1 MDDLIWVST
10 LAGIV
15 RTASPILIAAQ
26 GELLTERAGVVNLS
40 LNGSIMLSAAVAFVV
55 ALSSGS
61 IILGIGA
68 AMLVGAI
75 VALIIMLSSMFLK
88 LDQIA
93 VGFVLTLFTADL
105 AIYVGRDY
113 TVRSGQDVEIP
124 VRPIPLL
131 KDIPIFGDLFFN
143 HNLVIYFSMLLVIMV
158 WFWMYHTRF
167 GLELRG
173 LGERPQA
180 AYVRGT
186 RVQAW
191 RFFYVILGGALV
203 GLAGASYSLS
213 VKLGWKET
221 SSPNGQGWIAL
232 AIVIFGA
239 WRPYRVAMG
248 AYLIVG
254 LRKVAEELQGNPV
267 IDVPIQIAN
276 MVPWILMLFT
286 LMFVSSGLIERFL
299 IVLPQKWRPAA
310 QRFLQSS
317 PPAALGTNFEK
328 D

>member
-1 MDDLIWVST
+1 MDSELVST

-15 RTASPILIAAQ
+15 RNAAPILIASQ

-40 LNGSIMLSAAVAFVV
+40 LNGTIMLAAMAAFVV
-55 ALSSGS
+55 TLTTNSLLLGLGISMLIGIIIAV
-61 IILGIGA
+61 IILATSI
-68 AMLVGAI
+68 
-75 VALIIMLSSMFLK
+75 FLK

-93 VGFVLTLFTADL
+93 IGFILTLLCADL
-105 AIYVGRDY
+105 AIFLGRGY
-113 TVRSGQDVEIP
+113 TGESGQDIQIP
-124 VRPIPLL
+124 YKPIPLL
-131 KDIPIFGDLFFN
+131 EDIPILGEIFFQ
-143 HNLVIYFSMLLVIMV
+143 HNVLIYFSLVLVILV

-180 AYVRGT
+180 AYVRGV

-191 RFFYVILGGALV
+191 RFFYVAVGGALV
-203 GLAGASYSLS
+203 GLAGATFSLS

-221 SSPNGQGWIAL
+221 QGIDGQGWIAL

-239 WRPYRVAMG
+239 WRPYRVALG

-254 LRKVAEELQGNPV
+254 LRALAQELQDAQVFELPV
-267 IDVPIQIAN
+267 QVLN
-276 MVPWILMLFT
+276 MIPWVLMLFT
-286 LMFVSSGLIERFL
+286 LMFVSGGLAERVIL
-299 IVLPQKWRPAA
+299 ILPEKWRPAA
-310 QRFLQSS
+310 QRFLRSN

-328 D
+328 S